1 MAVFDLALPRI
12 SDGDLDDEKQR
23 RRIMNYL
30 YKLDE
35 QLRYVLNNLD
45 ADNLTETFLAEISTA
60 GAGGGMHSTAEMR
73 SEIARL
79 QTQISQTAAQI
90 TLKAD
95 AAELDALGRMV
106 NEINA

>member
-45 ADNLTETFLAEISTA
+45 ADNLTETF
-60 GAGGGMHSTAEMR
+60 
-73 SEIARL
+73 
-79 QTQISQTAAQI
+79 
-90 TLKAD
+90 
-95 AAELDALGRMV
+95 
-106 NEINA
+106 